1 MNRLKRL
8 QNLVLRVILVLSWLD
23 VILLIVGLIGNLF
36 SLAVMNGELWNTFGL
51 IIGTLFALA
60 FLHVVITLNIISNS
74 IAAYSSSD
82 ETRTGSR
89 ILDFRKILIASASVI
104 VVILGI
110 QFIANFKIN
119 EKNIADLKQETTEIS
134 NSSITGKLVDEI
146 DQDAKM
152 KDFYYTRDS
161 LLLSTKNRS
170 ITLLVPK
177 LREGDK
183 VFYRVG
189 PLDYD
194 LRDDRKISEVLQ
206 RLYLPS
212 KNEKTKFDKMLKD
225 RKSFE
230 IEKNGEIT
238 IYHPIEKNGE
248 IKLILVMS
256 TRNELN
262 YEYLKDRS
270 SPVQNNKEEKQS
282 EKPKK

>member
-1 MNRLKRL
+1 MNRLKKL
-8 QNLVLRVILVLSWLD
+8 QNLVLKIILVFSWLA

-36 SLAVMNGELWNTFGL
+36 SLTIMNGELWNTFSL
-51 IIGTLFALA
+51 IMGTLFALA

-82 ETRTGSR
+82 ETRTGGR
-89 ILDFRKILIASASVI
+89 ILDLRKILVASAAVI
-104 VVILGI
+104 AVILGI

-119 EKNIADLKQETTEIS
+119 EKNIAELRQETTEIS
-134 NSSITGKLVDEI
+134 NSSITSKLVDEI

-152 KDFYYTRDS
+152 KDFYYTRDT

-183 VFYRVG
+183 VFYIVG

-194 LRDDRKISEVLQ
+194 LKDDRKISEVLQ
-206 RLYLPS
+206 RLYLPN

-225 RKSFE
+225 RKGFE

-238 IYHPIEKNGE
+238 VYRPIEKNGE
-248 IKLILVMS
+248 IKLILVMG

-262 YEYLKDRS
+262 YEYLKARS
-270 SPVQNNKEEKQS
+270 SPSANKEEVKQT